1 MYNPSCITRDE
12 YFDSSVSLADRD
24 IGRPIEQSVKV
35 QKFKA
40 QLWLCEQYPLS
51 LPEQVRL

>member
-51 LPEQVRL
+51 LPEQVRS